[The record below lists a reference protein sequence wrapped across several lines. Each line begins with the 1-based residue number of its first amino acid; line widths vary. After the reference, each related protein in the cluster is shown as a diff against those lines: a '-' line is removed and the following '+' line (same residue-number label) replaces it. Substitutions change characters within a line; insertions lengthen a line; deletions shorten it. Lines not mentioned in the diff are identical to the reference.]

1 MSDKCL
7 TIPDNACSAHY
18 LVGVAQTFIE
28 AAEQARS
35 QPGME
40 IVLTPLAAETIGMAI
55 CMVLMP
61 IVNAALSE
69 ENIAGHA

>member
-1 MSDKCL
+1 MSDKSL

-28 AAEQARS
+28 AAEQARETN
-35 QPGME
+35 ME
-40 IVLTPLAAETIGMAI
+40 IVLTPMAAETIGMAI

-61 IVNAALSE
+61 IVNEALMDQ
-69 ENIAGHA
+69 NIAGHA